1 MITLTAD
8 AALLAILRKATGP
21 AEIRDGDGNFVGFF
35 TPAADER
42 TIQRTEAEWA
52 ELDRRARNKGGHTLK
67 EIFQRMQTLT
77 TDESECAHLQE
88 MIDRMDEEDRCATP

>member
-8 AALLAILRKATGP
+8 AALLAVLRKANGP
-21 AEIRDGDGNFVGFF
+21 AQIQDEDGNFVGFF
-35 TPAADER
+35 TPAADEKTIRR
-42 TIQRTEAEWA
+42 TPEEWA

-77 TDESECAHLQE
+77 TDEAVRARLQKH
-88 MIDRMDEEDRCATP
+88 IDRMDEDEECDTP